1 MPDDLEERR
10 ARCLEVMG
18 RQSPVPS
25 DDEEEQELIPPPNN
39 NPNVHAVTNNS
50 TEENNVEAEGDDI
63 FGHADDNLEAV
74 KDAAI

>member
-25 DDEEEQELIPPPNN
+25 DDEEEQELIPPDN
-39 NPNVHAVTNNS
+39 NPNVHAVANNS

-63 FGHADDNLEAV
+63 FGRADESLDAV